1 MFRKLKWRF
10 VVLIMSMLIL
20 VFVGIFGAIYGLT
33 ANSMNK
39 QSQFTLEKIMRAPP
53 RPVPD
58 SRDAFGSLI
67 VETDSQGKILLL
79 MSYLEVDEQAVAA
92 AVEKILSKATT
103 SSEAGTEAA
112 AGTVAEANQDFGRVK
127 IGETSYDYLVSEMPA
142 GYKMV
147 LLDRTPVH
155 ASLNDLLIVFIWV
168 GVGSLLVLFGVSVFF
183 ASRAVKPIQAAFEK
197 QQQFLADASHELRTP
212 LTVIQT
218 QLALLGTLGDPQ
230 EVRWIEGIKTETTNM
245 AGLVT
250 DMLDLAKLDHVAE
263 PVRVEA
269 SLRALLE
276 KCLLS
281 YEAIFFERGIELS
294 VSSDEEVKA
303 RMDPEGIRRVLVILL
318 DNALKYT
325 PSGGHVEIRLSR
337 EKHKAWLRVRNSGEG
352 IPVDRLEAIFDRF
365 VRLDASRTKATGGY
379 GLGLAIARGIS
390 EQHGGRLTAA
400 SQPGEW
406 TEMTLVLPGV

>member
-67 VETDSQGKILLL
+67 VETDYQGKILLL

-92 AVEKILSKATT
+92 AVEKILSKATAG
-103 SSEAGTEAA
+103 SEAGTEAA

-155 ASLNDLLIVFIWV
+155 ASLNDLLMVFIWV

-230 EVRWIEGIKTETTNM
+230 EARWIEGIKTETTNM

-269 SLRALLE
+269 SLKALLE

-294 VSSDEEVKA
+294 VSSDEEVMA

-337 EKHKAWLRVRNSGEG
+337 EKHKAWLRVRNTGEG
-352 IPVDRLEAIFDRF
+352 IPEDRLEAIFDRF

-379 GLGLAIARGIS
+379 GLGLAIARGIA
-390 EQHGGRLTAA
+390 EQHGGRLTA
-400 SQPGEW
+400 SSHPGEW

>member
-1 MFRKLKWRF
+1 MFRELKWRF

-39 QSQFTLEKIMRAPP
+39 QSRFTLEKIMRAPP

-67 VETDSQGKILLL
+67 VETDSQGEILML
-79 MSYLEVDEQAVAA
+79 MSYLEVDEQAVAM
-92 AVEKILSKATT
+92 AVSKILSKAPDG
-103 SSEAGTEAA
+103 SEGESEAGVGSETNRE
-112 AGTVAEANQDFGRVK
+112 FGRVK
-127 IGETSYDYLVSEMPA
+127 IGDTSYDYLVGKLPA

-155 ASLNDLLIVFIWV
+155 ASLNDLLMVFIWV

-183 ASRAVKPIQAAFEK
+183 ANRAVRPIQTAFEK

-218 QLALLGTLGDPQ
+218 QLALLGSLDDPQ
-230 EVRWIEGIKTETTNM
+230 EAKWIEGIKTETTNM

-250 DMLDLAKLDHVAE
+250 DMLDLAKLDHAAE
-263 PVRVEA
+263 PVLVEA
-269 SLRALLE
+269 SLKALLE

-294 VSSDEEVKA
+294 VFSEEEVMA

-325 PSGGHVEIRLSR
+325 SLGGIVEIRLSS
-337 EKHKAWLRVRNSGEG
+337 EKHKAWLRIRNTGEG
-352 IPVDRLEAIFDRF
+352 IPEDRLEAIFDRF

-379 GLGLAIARGIS
+379 GLGLAIARGIA
-390 EQHGGRLTAA
+390 EQHGGRLSAA
-400 SQPGEW
+400 SRPGEW
-406 TEMTLVLPGV
+406 TELTLVLPGV